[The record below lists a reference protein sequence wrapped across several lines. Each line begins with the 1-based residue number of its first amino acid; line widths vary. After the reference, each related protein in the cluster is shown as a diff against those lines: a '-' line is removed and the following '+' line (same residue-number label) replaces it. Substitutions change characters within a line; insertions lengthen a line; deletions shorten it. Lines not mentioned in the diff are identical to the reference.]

1 MQIEFTG
8 TGDSAT
14 LPVGGCHCLAC
25 QTARQNPAFRR
36 RESGLIIT
44 SDLLNIQI
52 DAGRTDLISQHENRP
67 FSHILLTHFH
77 MDHVLGLFPL
87 RWQNFDSIPVL
98 HPPDPAGAGDL
109 FKHPGC
115 LGFQS
120 VEPFQPISFKN
131 LTITPLPLNHS
142 KLCFGYLIETDQS
155 TIAYLT
161 DTRGL
166 PDDTMAFLT
175 RRTLDLL
182 ILDCSFVAPKGKVNG
197 HNSYPEAEAIAKA
210 LQPKLVR
217 LTHIGHDLQTDQLTN
232 PDKYALTFAADGEK
246 VQFG

>member
-14 LPVGGCHCLAC
+14 LPVGGCQCAAC
-25 QTARQNPAFRR
+25 QNACKDPTQRR
-36 RESGLIIT
+36 KETGLRIT
-44 SDLLNIQI
+44 SGALNIQI
-52 DAGRTDLISQHENRP
+52 DAGRTDLISQHQNQP

-115 LGFQS
+115 LNFQA
-120 VEPFQPISFKN
+120 VEPFQPIPFKN

-166 PDDTMAFLT
+166 PDETMAFLT
-175 RRTLDLL
+175 DHTLDLL
-182 ILDCSFVAPKGKVNG
+182 ILDCSFVAPKEKVNG

-217 LTHIGHDLQTDQLTN
+217 LTHIGHDLQTDQLVH
-232 PDKYALTFAADGEK
+232 PKQYLLPFASDCEILH
-246 VQFG
+246 FG